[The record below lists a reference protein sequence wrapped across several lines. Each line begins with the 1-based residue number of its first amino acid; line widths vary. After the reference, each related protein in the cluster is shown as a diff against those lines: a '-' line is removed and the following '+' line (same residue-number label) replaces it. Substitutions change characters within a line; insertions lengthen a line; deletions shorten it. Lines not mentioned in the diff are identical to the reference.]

1 MQAKKKININMRD
14 YGMFIALI
22 FIIVLFQILTNGNML
37 LPMNISGLI
46 LQNSYLICISVGM
59 FFCILTGNVDLAVG
73 SSLGFCSA
81 VGGWLIVHHGVNMWL
96 GILLVL
102 LVGLAIGSFQGFFIA
117 KLKVPPF
124 IATLAG
130 MLVFQGGALCILQG
144 HSISPFPP
152 AFQFIAS
159 GYVLEDVEV
168 GGMNLFA
175 LLFGLLFCA
184 LVIYS
189 EWSQIRKDKKY
200 GFEKINIGVSVV
212 KVVLFCAGLLF
223 ITFKLANARGI
234 PVVLLI
240 LSVIIAVYHFI
251 ASKTVLGRH
260 VYALGGNAKAAALSG
275 VKVDKMMFTVY
286 ANCGFMAA
294 LGGILVAARLNA
306 ASTTAGSG
314 NELDAIASCYIG
326 GCAAAGGEG
335 KILGV
340 VVGALVMGVLNNGMS
355 MMGIGTDIQ
364 KIVKGLILLLAVT
377 FDIYSKSKSSSN

>member
-1 MQAKKKININMRD
+1 M
-14 YGMFIALI
+14 
-22 FIIVLFQILTNGNML
+22 
-37 LPMNISGLI
+37 
-46 LQNSYLICISVGM
+46 
-59 FFCILTGNVDLAVG
+59 
-73 SSLGFCSA
+73 
-81 VGGWLIVHHGVNMWL
+81 
-96 GILLVL
+96 
-102 LVGLAIGSFQGFFIA
+102 
-117 KLKVPPF
+117 
-124 IATLAG
+124 
-130 MLVFQGGALCILQG
+130 
-144 HSISPFPP
+144 
-152 AFQFIAS
+152 
-159 GYVLEDVEV
+159 
-168 GGMNLFA
+168 
-175 LLFGLLFCA
+175 
-184 LVIYS
+184 
-189 EWSQIRKDKKY
+189 
-200 GFEKINIGVSVV
+200 
-212 KVVLFCAGLLF
+212 
-223 ITFKLANARGI
+223 
-234 PVVLLI
+234 
-240 LSVIIAVYHFI
+240 IIAVYHFI

>member
-1 MQAKKKININMRD
+1 MGNKKKHNINLRD

-22 FIIVLFQILTNGNML
+22 VIVVFFQILTNGNML

-73 SSLGFCSA
+73 ASLGFCSA
-81 VGGWLIVHHGVNMWL
+81 VAGWLIVHKRVNMWPA
-96 GILLVL
+96 ILIVL
-102 LVGLAIGSFQGFFIA
+102 LVGLAIGAFQGFFIA

-130 MLVFQGGALCILQG
+130 MLIFQGGSLWILQG

-152 AFQFIAS
+152 QFQSIAS
-159 GYVLEDVEV
+159 GYVLETVKV
-168 GGMNLFA
+168 GSMNVFAFLCGVLCCAA
-175 LLFGLLFCA
+175 LLICEFRA
-184 LVIYS
+184 YKKS
-189 EWSQIRKDKKY
+189 KKY
-200 GFEKINIGVSVV
+200 GTGETVLSFVIIKS
-212 KVVLFCAGLLF
+212 VLFCAGILF
-223 ITFKLANARGI
+223 ITLKLATARGI
-234 PVVLLI
+234 PVILLI
-240 LSVIIAVYHFI
+240 LAVIVAVYHFI
-251 ASKTVLGRH
+251 ATKTVIGRH
-260 VYALGGNAKAAALSG
+260 VFAVGGNKKAAALSE
-275 VKVDKMMFTVY
+275 VKVDKIMFIVY
-286 ANCGFMAA
+286 TNCGLLAA
-294 LGGILVAARLNA
+294 FGGILVAARLNA

-340 VVGALVMGVLNNGMS
+340 VIGALVMGVLNNGMS

-364 KIVKGLILLLAVT
+364 RVVKGLILLLAVT
-377 FDIYSKSKSSSN
+377 FDIYSKSKSSNA

>member
-144 HSISPFPP
+144 HSISPFPLLSFVP
-152 AFQFIAS
+152 FSPSDLCMQAGS
-159 GYVLEDVEV
+159 VEV
-168 GGMNLFA
+168 
-175 LLFGLLFCA
+175 
-184 LVIYS
+184 IIPYRQS
-189 EWSQIRKDKKY
+189 RKR
-200 GFEKINIGVSVV
+200 
-212 KVVLFCAGLLF
+212 
-223 ITFKLANARGI
+223 TKL
-234 PVVLLI
+234 
-240 LSVIIAVYHFI
+240 
-251 ASKTVLGRH
+251 
-260 VYALGGNAKAAALSG
+260 
-275 VKVDKMMFTVY
+275 
-286 ANCGFMAA
+286 
-294 LGGILVAARLNA
+294 
-306 ASTTAGSG
+306 
-314 NELDAIASCYIG
+314 
-326 GCAAAGGEG
+326 
-335 KILGV
+335 
-340 VVGALVMGVLNNGMS
+340 
-355 MMGIGTDIQ
+355 
-364 KIVKGLILLLAVT
+364 
-377 FDIYSKSKSSSN
+377 

>member
-1 MQAKKKININMRD
+1 MQEKKKFNINMRD

-22 FIIVLFQILTNGNML
+22 FIVALFQILTNGNML

-81 VGGWLIVHHGVNMWL
+81 VGGWLIVHKGVNMWI

-102 LVGLAIGSFQGFFIA
+102 LVGLAIGAFQGFFIA
-117 KLKVPPF
+117 RFKVPPF

-130 MLVFQGGALCILQG
+130 MLIFQGGALCILQG
-144 HSISPFPP
+144 HSISPFPG

-159 GYVLEDVEV
+159 GYVLEDLKV
-168 GGMNLFA
+168 GGMNIFA
-175 LLFGLLFCA
+175 ILFGLLFCV
-184 LVIYS
+184 LIIYS
-189 EWSQIRKDKKY
+189 EFSRHNKNRKY
-200 GFEKINIGVSVV
+200 GFETPAVGFAAA
-212 KVVLFCAGLLF
+212 KVVLFCAGILF
-223 ITFKLANARGI
+223 ITLKLANARGI

-240 LSVIIAVYHFI
+240 LSVIIGFYHFI
-251 ASKTVLGRH
+251 ASKTVIGRH

-275 VKVDKMMFTVY
+275 VKVDKTMFLVY
-286 ANCGFMAA
+286 VNCGFMAA

-340 VVGALVMGVLNNGMS
+340 VVGAMVMGVLNNGMS